1 MPAQN
6 YDITLLASDA
16 DANDIVSMEVYGEP
30 FGIANPASFNVITT
44 GNGNEIEGTFAWTPD
59 MSQVRSKPYLVVF
72 RTTDNF
78 FYFDETVEFE
88 VSLTTAV
95 EHVNSFE
102 VLDIYP
108 NPASKS
114 FILPLSLDKGQY
126 VTVDIYNVLGI
137 KVSSEQLNLSAGNHI
152 IIKNFDLKSGQYFVY
167 ISDMNGLTITTKK
180 LLVVK

>member
-1 MPAQN
+1 M
-6 YDITLLASDA
+6 
-16 DANDIVSMEVYGEP
+16 
-30 FGIANPASFNVITT
+30 
-44 GNGNEIEGTFAWTPD
+44 
-59 MSQVRSKPYLVVF
+59 VF
-72 RTTDNF
+72 RTADNF
-78 FYFDETVEFE
+78 FYFDETVQFE

-95 EHVNSFE
+95 EDVNSFE

-114 FILPLSLDKGQY
+114 FTLPLSLDKGQY

-152 IIKNFDLKSGQYFVY
+152 IIKNFDLKSGQYFVN
-167 ISDMNGLTITTKK
+167 ITDANRLTITTKK